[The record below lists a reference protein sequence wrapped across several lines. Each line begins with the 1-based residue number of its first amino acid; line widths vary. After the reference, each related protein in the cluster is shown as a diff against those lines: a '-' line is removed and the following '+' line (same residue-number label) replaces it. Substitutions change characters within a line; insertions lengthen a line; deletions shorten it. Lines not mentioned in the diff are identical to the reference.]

1 MDLTIL
7 WLIFLSYDHETV
19 FGRNGIVS
27 FFGNLLKEMVFG
39 LSNSDLPFQQFSC
52 DESAHHAAKNLNP
65 VRGLLQVSH

>member
-27 FFGNLLKEMVFG
+27 FFGNPLKEMVFG
-39 LSNSDLPFQQFSC
+39 LSNSDLPCQQSSG
-52 DESAHHAAKNLNP
+52 DDLP
-65 VRGLLQVSH
+65 T